1 MRKDL
6 HWFFHQCSEENIL
19 SPEQIHGALRSI
31 YAKIDLEDL
40 GTMLTDSGWIEDQ
53 SFIKKAIKE
62 ARKHSARGDEAP
74 PLPVLDSAEFHGVLP
89 DFAEWAKMDD
99 EDLKTAMR
107 GWIESCVSEGV
118 SDLHVTSNARPRI
131 RFHRQI
137 QYLSEETL
145 DPEIAERM
153 NLILL
158 ADEKRKLF
166 DENWEVDYALP
177 LKEMEG
183 GSQLR
188 LRVNLMRHEY
198 GISAVYH
205 MPRAESASLEE
216 LGFPNAEKIRELLS
230 YHNGM
235 ILIAGP
241 VGCGKTTTLSCLVNE
256 LNETRQEHII
266 TIEDPIEIIQ
276 QSKKSIVTQRQVGK
290 HTRSFDEALASSLRE
305 DPDIIV
311 VGEMR
316 DLETIEMAVTAAE
329 TGHLVI
335 GTLHT
340 RDSATTLNRLI
351 DVFPPIQQRQIRTM
365 VADSLRGVICQRLI
379 PSTDGGL
386 VLASEL
392 MVNTSATANI
402 MREGKEAGL
411 DSAMQT
417 GRKHGMRTMDESI
430 VELFETGQI
439 SWETALS
446 NIKDPNLLGQS

>member
-1 MRKDL
+1 ML
-6 HWFFHQCSEENIL
+6 EW
-19 SPEQIHGALRSI
+19 
-31 YAKIDLEDL
+31 ID
-40 GTMLTDSGWIEDQ
+40 
-53 SFIKKAIKE
+53 
-62 ARKHSARGDEAP
+62 H
-74 PLPVLDSAEFHGVLP
+74 
-89 DFAEWAKMDD
+89 
-99 EDLKTAMR
+99 
-107 GWIESCVSEGV
+107 CVSEGA
-118 SDLHVTSNARPRI
+118 SDLHVTSGARPRI
-131 RFHRQI
+131 RFHRKI
-137 QYLSEETL
+137 HYLSEETL
-145 DPEIAERM
+145 DPGIAERM
-153 NLILL
+153 NRVLL
-158 ADEKRKLF
+158 TEDKARKF
-166 DENWEVDYALP
+166 DEDWEVDYALP
-177 LKEMEG
+177 LKEMESG
-183 GSQLR
+183 NQLR

-198 GISAVYH
+198 GVSAVYH
-205 MPRAESASLEE
+205 IPRADAATIEE
-216 LGFPNAEKIRELLS
+216 LGFPNAAKIRELLS

-241 VGCGKTTTLSCLVNE
+241 VGCGKTTTLACLVNE

-276 QSKKSIVTQRQVGK
+276 KSKRSIITQRQVGK

-305 DPDIIV
+305 DPDIII

-351 DVFPPIQQRQIRTM
+351 DVFPPTQQRQIRTM

-379 PSTDGGL
+379 PSSDGGL

-430 VELFETGQI
+430 VELYETGQI
-439 SWETALS
+439 DWETALN
-446 NIKDPNLLGQS
+446 NIKDPNLLGHA